1 MMRTAP
7 DREWEPAIRDD
18 ASKQNSEYQ
27 RLMLELQERELG
39 PEDYDI
45 LLKLEQASTCVPQH
59 RFLAQ
64 SFIDAFKPPAEYF
77 TYAKVYCCFCEFEIT
92 DRDQGL

>member
-45 LLKLEQASTCVPQH
+45 LLKLEQASTSVP
-59 RFLAQ
+59 
-64 SFIDAFKPPAEYF
+64 
-77 TYAKVYCCFCEFEIT
+77 
-92 DRDQGL
+92 